1 MTPFKLTIAEPCHE
15 KWNEMNPQNAD
26 SSAGRFCGVC
36 DKTVVDFTNKNSVEI
51 STILQNSTGKVCGR
65 FNTKD
70 INTVHVPQHVST
82 FTGKIKTKWFAWL
95 TVFAFLGFGKKAEAC
110 PPPIVPEKMPFNPN
124 QLEVKKGHTIIK
136 GEIKRSDKKTGI
148 AEVEI
153 KVYSGGKVIAVT
165 KSFVNGTY
173 FINVPENT
181 IFDFKIDVEYNAVDY
196 VAQVLNE
203 LPIHKEEIALNIEMV
218 PIDEEVEMVE
228 YTMGDI
234 AYEIQ
239 AVEIVKERQTYV
251 TMGAVAYTH
260 VTYVNPIY
268 YNEDSTRTA
277 VDPILIEF
285 ENPAEFQINAYPNP
299 TANIV
304 TVDVLNA
311 TQASIQ
317 LFDLN
322 GKMIQSFTSREA
334 KNILDLSDQP
344 NGTYIIRVINDSTNM
359 SVQKKIIKV
368 Y

>member
-15 KWNEMNPQNAD
+15 KWNEMHPQDAD
-26 SSAGRFCGVC
+26 APAGRFCGVC
-36 DKTVVDFTNKNSVEI
+36 DKTVVDFTNKNSLEI

-70 INTVHVPQHVST
+70 INTVHAPQLAST
-82 FTGKIKTKWFAWL
+82 TTGKMKTRWFAWL

-110 PPPIVPEKMPFNPN
+110 PSPIVPEKMPFNPN
-124 QLEVKKGHTIIK
+124 QLEIKKGHTIIK

-153 KVYSGGKVIAVT
+153 KVYSAGKVIAVT

-196 VAQVLNE
+196 VAQVLND
-203 LPIHKEEIALNIEMV
+203 LPIQKQEIALNVEMV
-218 PIDEEVEMVE
+218 PLDQIEIVN
-228 YTMGDI
+228 YTMGKV
-234 AYEIQ
+234 AYETPEF
-239 AVEIVKERQTYV
+239 EIVKEQQVYV
-251 TMGAVAYTH
+251 TMGTVAYTH
-260 VTYVNPIY
+260 ITYVEPLY
-268 YNEDSTRTA
+268 YNEDSTRTG
-277 VDPILIEF
+277 VDPIVVEF

-317 LFDLN
+317 LFDFN
-322 GKMIQSFTSREA
+322 GKMIKSFTSREA
-334 KNILDLSDQP
+334 KNTLDLSDQP
-344 NGTYIIRVINDSTNM
+344 NGTYIIRVINDATNM